1 MLEPVKCF
9 QLLPRSNCHTPSKET
24 RTVRGGKEEGY
35 TAVKMFCSLLYV
47 VCSPPSVLPCQPL
60 MHLSYKRLDGPASNL
75 PRPTNQDGRG
85 PASSTNGQS
94 TGSSRRVCVCRT
106 IVTPHPI
113 TPPLRP
119 ALPCPPLPRP
129 TPPHPTIPR
138 APGGRCTTAPGTC
151 GTRTPRPPERTDRT
165 GPGRG
170 RCATRCRRCS
180 KPSAGP
186 PQQPAHPPHP
196 LLLLPRSPV

>member
-1 MLEPVKCF
+1 MSAPSTRLIARFHSPA
-9 QLLPRSNCHTPSKET
+9 QAILASRPLL
-24 RTVRGGKEEGY
+24 
-35 TAVKMFCSLLYV
+35 
-47 VCSPPSVLPCQPL
+47 
-60 MHLSYKRLDGPASNL
+60 HLSCTRLGAPQRTLSL
-75 PRPTNQDGRG
+75 VPPPLQSSSPYQDGRG
-85 PASSTNGQS
+85 PLSSTGGHS
-94 TGSSRRVCVCRT
+94 TAGVLVSAESVLRPS
-106 IVTPHPI
+106 IP
-113 TPPLRP
+113 RP
-119 ALPCPPLPRP
+119 ALPRS
-129 TPPHPTIPR
+129 TPPHPPLPR
-138 APGGRCTTAPGTC
+138 APGGHCTTAPGTC